1 MNLLITIHS
10 LKRLEHFKVV
20 VNKKIASI
28 VVFFGVNP
36 PYMQTFAQEKVHFF
50 TPNYCASY

>member
-10 LKRLEHFKVV
+10 LKRLAHFKVV

-28 VVFFGVNP
+28 VVFFDKNS

-50 TPNYCASY
+50 TLNYCASY